1 MAANIPPPPAQ
12 ATLMQETQ
20 RKRMPAWAWAIIAA
34 VTILIA
40 VLAFVT
46 AVYWPPD
53 SSQPNPAPT
62 TTSAADQPD
71 PAPEPTVPEQPVAAP
86 IVLPDCE
93 TLWPERYARAKEL
106 SDGYPQGGIK
116 YDDFGDHR
124 FTELFGPAAQTALS
138 QTTQLR
144 GCGYPSS
151 LETYTDLYLTELSGP
166 PKDAFLAALRADGDF
181 VESASGKTT
190 VFVWESPVEG
200 GHWNAAYTVHAFIG
214 DIWIAGFGS
223 DPAADYVPQITAAI
237 LAANPTLQ

>member
-1 MAANIPPPPAQ
+1 MAADIPPPPAQ

-46 AVYWPPD
+46 AVYWLPN

-71 PAPEPTVPEQPVAAP
+71 PAPEPTVTELPVAAP

-93 TLWPERYARAKEL
+93 TLWPERYARAVEL
-106 SDGYPQGGIK
+106 ANKWPESGIR
-116 YDDFGDHR
+116 YDNFGDNR
-124 FTELFGPAAQTALS
+124 FTEHFGPAAQTALS
-138 QTTQLR
+138 QTTQLH
-144 GCGYPSS
+144 GCGYPSTF
-151 LETYTDLYLTELSGP
+151 ETYTHLYLAELSGS

-181 VESASGKTT
+181 TESVAGEAT
-190 VFVWESPVEG
+190 VFIWEQPLEG
-200 GHWNAAYTVHAFIG
+200 GHWNAAYTMHAFIG
-214 DIWIAGFGS
+214 DVWIAGYGG
-223 DPAADYVPQITAAI
+223 DPAADYVPQIASAI